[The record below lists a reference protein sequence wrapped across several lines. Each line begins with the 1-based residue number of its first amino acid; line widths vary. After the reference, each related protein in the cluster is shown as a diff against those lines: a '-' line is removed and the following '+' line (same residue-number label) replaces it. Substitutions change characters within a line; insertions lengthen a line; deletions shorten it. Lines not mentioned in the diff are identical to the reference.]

1 MKIVFVLIGILIL
14 PSLSYA
20 EEKTNCKSALSKLK
34 PSCNFIGKGVDGMTK
49 FSAKNKTIGQSM
61 GIEKKPKSKS
71 KSLKEFSKEN
81 KYITDTIK
89 NNKKK

>member
-71 KSLKEFSKEN
+71 LKEFTKEN

-89 NNKKK
+89 NHKKK